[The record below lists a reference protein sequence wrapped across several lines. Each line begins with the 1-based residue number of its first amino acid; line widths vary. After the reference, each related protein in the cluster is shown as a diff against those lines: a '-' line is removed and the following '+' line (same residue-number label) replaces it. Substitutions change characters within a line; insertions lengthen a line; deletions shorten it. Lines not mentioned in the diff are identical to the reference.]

1 MAYSL
6 SPWLKPRFFITG
18 TNRPLAGGLM
28 YTYKAGTT
36 DPATTYSDDAGTTN
50 TNPIQLDSDGQCNLY
65 LDDYVS
71 YRFILKNSA
80 GVTQFDK
87 DRVSSVGSS
96 TVQSVANI
104 AALRLISS
112 STISSAQTQ
121 GYTTVGD
128 GGSNLFV
135 WSSSST
141 AADNSINVIKP
152 TAVSGAGRWLSATK
166 TLKLEQC
173 GCNGNGVFNNSTALA
188 NAATVAVSDGLHL
201 VGSTAK
207 TYLISGSDVNLRN
220 VSFDFTESTVSMSG
234 GYKLLIGGTATASDN
249 KTQRL
254 GIVTRS
260 GGATSTPTVRVMG
273 AKDQDIH
280 IRVVDFLQ
288 LYADTS
294 TGNAGP
300 DYSIAY
306 STFYINKVDKLELT
320 NNAGTPNSSVQW
332 INENTFFIKRILEL
346 YINGTYSHNNNIFQ
360 SGTFEGASIIN
371 IDVGNSNIFHDI
383 RFEGTPSVTF
393 GSATWA
399 NKIFQSW
406 ESNQYIGMEY
416 ECKEVT
422 ITDNGEANFVRK
434 TGHTQQIRTPIVDI
448 NSTTCLTF
456 SNVNGAT
463 NFARSP
469 NLTTLRN
476 VDVQR
481 YAIDRFQRANNRM
494 VFDCPLIGVF
504 KGDSIQFQASHS
516 LFRPHVQL
524 YDANKNLIT
533 NENID
538 PATYKYI
545 RASAGFVWDGVN
557 KYVHSTDVSEKFL
570 TIKSSDVA
578 YITFDIMSGGAS
590 AGLPFDYL
598 SVILAT
604 YRHGSG
610 VFARA
615 DRQVTCNAATP
626 TTPLLGFASELGTQ
640 VAKTTVNGNWQCVFA
655 LDTTLSV
662 AGNGTDIMITV
673 TTVTGITSGD
683 VIGIQLDSGA
693 AHWTTVNGAPVG
705 NVVTLAVA
713 LPNNAAIGSRV
724 VVNRWA

>member
-36 DPATTYSDDAGTTN
+36 DNATTYSDDAGTPN
-50 TNPIQLDSDGQCNLY
+50 TNPIVLDADGQCNLY

-80 GVTQFDK
+80 GVTQFDR

-112 STISSAQTQ
+112 STISSAQTH

-135 WSSSST
+135 WSSAST

-173 GCNGNGVFNNSTALA
+173 GCNGDGVFNNSTALA

-220 VSFDFTESTVSMSG
+220 VSFDFSESKVSMSG
-234 GYKLLIGGTATASDN
+234 GYKLLIGGTATSQDN
-249 KTQRL
+249 KTQKL

-260 GGATSTPTVRVMG
+260 GGATATPTVRIMG
-273 AKDQDIH
+273 AKNQDIH

-320 NNAGTPNSSVQW
+320 NNAGTPNSATQW

-393 GSATWA
+393 GSETWA

-434 TGHTQQIRTPIVDI
+434 TSHTQQIRTPIVSI
-448 NSTTCLTF
+448 NKDTCLTF
-456 SNVNGAT
+456 SNVNGAS
-463 NFARSP
+463 FARGP
-469 NLTTLRN
+469 NFTTLRN

-481 YAIDRFQRANNRM
+481 YGIDQFQRRSDRL
-494 VFDCPLIGVF
+494 VFDCPLIRVF
-504 KGDSIQFQASHS
+504 KGDSIQFQASHA
-516 LFRPHVQL
+516 LFRPHVRI
-524 YDANKNLIT
+524 YDINKVQIT
-533 NENID
+533 NEISD
-538 PATYKYI
+538 PVNYIYI
-545 RASAGFVWDGVN
+545 RAYSGFVWDGVS
-557 KYVHSTDVSEKFL
+557 KYTHSTNISEKYL
-570 TIKSSDVA
+570 TIKSSAVA
-578 YITFDIMSGGAS
+578 YIKFDIMSGGLVD
-590 AGLPFDYL
+590 GLPFDYL

-604 YRHGSG
+604 YRHGAG
-610 VFARA
+610 VFACA

-626 TTPLLGFASELGTQ
+626 TTPVIGWASELGTQ
-640 VAKTTVNGNWQCVFA
+640 VSKTTASGNWNCTFA
-655 LDTTLSV
+655 FATTLSV
-662 AGNGTDIMITV
+662 AGVATDLTVTV

-693 AHWTTVNGAPVG
+693 AHWTIVNGAPVG
-705 NVVTLAVA
+705 NIVTLTVA
-713 LPNNAAIGSRV
+713 LPSGSASGSRV
-724 VVNRWA
+724 VVNRWL

>member
-36 DPATTYSDDAGTTN
+36 DPATTYSDDSGTTN
-50 TNPIQLDSDGQCNLY
+50 TNPIVLDADGQCNLY

-80 GVTQFDK
+80 GVTQFDR

-135 WSSSST
+135 WSSAST

-173 GCNGNGVFNNSTALA
+173 GCNGDGVFNNSTALA

-220 VSFDFTESTVSMSG
+220 VSFDFSESSVSMSG
-234 GYKLLIGGTATASDN
+234 GYKLLIGGTATSADN

-254 GIVTRS
+254 GFVTRS

-273 AKDQDIH
+273 AKNQEIH

-294 TGNAGP
+294 TGNSGS

-306 STFYINKVDKLELT
+306 STFFINKADKIELT
-320 NNAGTPNSSVQW
+320 NNAATPNSATQW
-332 INENTFFIKRILEL
+332 INENSFFLKRIISL
-346 YINGTYSHNNNIFQ
+346 YINGTYSHNNNVFYT
-360 SGTFEGASIIN
+360 GTFEGASVIN
-371 IDVGNSNIFHDI
+371 INDGNNNTFHDI

-393 GSATWA
+393 GSGAWG
-399 NKIFQSW
+399 NKIYQSW
-406 ESNQYIGMEY
+406 SSNPHADMEY

-422 ITDNGEANFVRK
+422 IIDNGEGNFVRK
-434 TGHTQQIRTPIVDI
+434 LAHTQQIRTPIVSI
-448 NSTTCLTF
+448 NKDTCLTF
-456 SNVNGAT
+456 SDVNGAT

-481 YAIDRFQRANNRM
+481 YGIDRFQRNNNRI
-494 VFDCPLIGVF
+494 VFDCPLIQVF
-504 KGDSIQFQASHS
+504 VGDSIQFQASHA
-516 LFRPHVQL
+516 LFRPHVRI
-524 YDANKNLIT
+524 YDIDKVEIT
-533 NENID
+533 NEISD
-538 PATYKYI
+538 PVNYIYI
-545 RASAGFVWDGVN
+545 RANAGFVWDGVN
-557 KYVHSTDVSEKFL
+557 KYAHSTDVSEKYL

-578 YITFDIMSGGAS
+578 YIKFDIMSGGAS

-604 YRHGSG
+604 YRHGAG

-626 TTPLLGFASELGTQ
+626 TTPVIGWASELGTQ
-640 VAKTTVNGNWQCVFA
+640 VSKTTASGNWQCTFA

-662 AGNGTDIMITV
+662 AGVGADLTV
-673 TTVTGITSGD
+673 TLSSVTDITSGD
-683 VIGIQLDSGA
+683 VIGIQLDSGE

-705 NVVTLAVA
+705 NVVTLTVA
-713 LPNNAAIGSRV
+713 LPSASANGSRV
-724 VVNRWA
+724 VVNRWV

>member
-36 DPATTYSDDAGTTN
+36 DNATTYSDDAGTPN
-50 TNPIQLDSDGQCNLY
+50 TNPIVLDSDGQCDLF
-65 LDDYVS
+65 LDDAVS
-71 YRFILKNSA
+71 YRIILKNSA

-87 DRVSSVGSS
+87 DRIASLGS
-96 TVQSVANI
+96 TQVQSFNSI
-104 AALRLISS
+104 AALRLRSGT
-112 STISSAQTQ
+112 TIANAAKTL
-121 GYTTVGD
+121 GYSVGD

-135 WSSSST
+135 WSSAST

-173 GCNGNGVFNNSTALA
+173 GCNGDGVFNNSTALA

-220 VSFDFTESTVSMSG
+220 VSFDFTESNVSLSG
-234 GYKLLIGGTATASDN
+234 GYKLLIGGTATSQDN

-280 IRVVDFLQ
+280 IRVCDFLQ

-320 NNAGTPNSSVQW
+320 NNAATPNSATQW
-332 INENTFFIKRILEL
+332 INENTFFLKRCISL
-346 YINGTYSHNNNIFQ
+346 YINGTYPHNNNIFHA
-360 SGTFEGASIIN
+360 GTFEGASIIN
-371 IDVGNSNIFHDI
+371 IDVGNSNILHDI

-393 GSATWA
+393 GTGTWG
-399 NKIFQSW
+399 NKIYQSW
-406 ESNQYIGMEY
+406 SSNPHADMEY

-422 ITDNGEANFVRK
+422 VIDNGEGNFVRK
-434 TGHTQQIRTPIVDI
+434 LAHGQQIRTPIISI

-456 SNVNGAT
+456 SNVAGAT

-469 NLTTLRN
+469 NFTTLRN

-481 YAIDRFQRANNRM
+481 YGIDQFQRNSNRI
-494 VFDCPLIGVF
+494 VFDCPLIQVF
-504 KGDSIQFQASHS
+504 VGDSIQFQASHA
-516 LFRPHVQL
+516 LFRPHVQI
-524 YDANKNLIT
+524 YDANKVQIT
-533 NENID
+533 NENVD

-545 RASAGFVWDGVN
+545 RANSGFVWNGVS
-557 KYVHSTDVSEKFL
+557 KYFHSTDVSEKYL

-578 YITFDIMSGGAS
+578 YIKFDIMSGGAS
-590 AGLPFDYL
+590 SGLPFDYL

-604 YRHGSG
+604 YRHGAG
-610 VFARA
+610 VFACA

-626 TTPLLGFASELGTQ
+626 TTPVIGWASELGTQ
-640 VAKTTVNGNWQCVFA
+640 VAKTTVTGNWNCTFA
-655 LDTTLSV
+655 FATTLSV
-662 AGNGTDIMITV
+662 AGVATDLTV
-673 TTVTGITSGD
+673 TLSSVTGITSGD

-705 NVVTLAVA
+705 NVVTLTVA
-713 LPNNAAIGSRV
+713 LPSNATIGKLV
-724 VVNRWA
+724 VLNRWV